1 MAFYARRKTGWLIA
15 VILFS
20 IVMMTYLSTTA
31 EQENTLATTN
41 QTSDTTSVRPKLTA
55 LTNRFH
61 NDSKREMF
69 VTKVDVRTSE
79 VVNNQATVREVLVKG
94 NGTYNLSMPR
104 GQLRVMNSEGR
115 HIQSPLSWSQ
125 YGQDMMIDNYFFSRK
140 HGFFVEIG
148 GYNGET
154 NSNTLLLEK
163 ERGWDGL
170 LVEANPYLYK
180 QMLEKNRKCYM
191 INCCISNDEPE
202 MTFLLADALTAA
214 GNVLS
219 KEHKDRIDK
228 EENTSL
234 SSMHYGESV
243 KTQCFS
249 LMDILDVIGRRHI
262 DYFSLDVEGG
272 EMYILKSIDF
282 DKLDITFFTIETDQ
296 HRYDILKFMEE
307 KGYDLKHN
315 ILGDDVFKKRG
326 LNSV

>member
-1 MAFYARRKTGWLIA
+1 MLDKPFYKRGKSG
-15 VILFS
+15 LFVAITVS
-20 IVMMTYLSTTA
+20 MLLMYLYVSKAGMLSTSTSNFQTKTFNNSLKNGIFWDNSTA
-31 EQENTLATTN
+31 INFGHLVFSARNNAIGRNTQNKTAIIQQRLA
-41 QTSDTTSVRPKLTA
+41 
-55 LTNRFH
+55 
-61 NDSKREMF
+61 
-69 VTKVDVRTSE
+69 
-79 VVNNQATVREVLVKG
+79 KG
-94 NGTYNLSMPR
+94 NGTYRLSKPAGVQQLIQLN
-104 GQLRVMNSEGR
+104 GQTSLT
-115 HIQSPLSWSQ
+115 WSQ
-125 YGQDMMIDNYFFSRK
+125 YGQDILVNDFFHKRRE
-140 HGFFVEIG
+140 GFFVEIG

-163 ERGWDGL
+163 HYGWKGL

-180 QMLEKNRKCYM
+180 QMLEKDRKCYM

-214 GNVLS
+214 DNVLS

-228 EENTSL
+228 EENTSI

-282 DKLDITFFTIETDQ
+282 DKLDITYFTIETDQ
-296 HRYDILKFMEE
+296 HRDDILKFMEE
-307 KGYDLKHN
+307 KGYEHRHHLM
-315 ILGDDVFKKRG
+315 GDDTFRKTFRQHF
-326 LNSV
+326 